1 MYRTTFKIA
10 QMDCGA
16 EENLVRLQL
25 QGIEPVRALDF
36 DLEAR
41 TVAVT
46 HQGGLEEIAHAIG
59 ELKLGDTVLRSEPID
74 ASEAIDAL
82 DAGKNSVQRK
92 TLWAVLAYAALA
104 VLFHFRPAPRGRR
117 EADDLASPELAARN
131 RRIAELEKR
140 FRDLEGN

>member
-1 MYRTTFKIA
+1 MILQRGE
-10 QMDCGA
+10 GA
-16 EENLVRLQL
+16 LLAGVCAGTARAFGWNVWAL
-25 QGIEPVRALDF
+25 RALF
-36 DLEAR
+36 VIFLL
-41 TVAVT
+41 V
-46 HQGGLEEIAHAIG
+46 
-59 ELKLGDTVLRSEPID
+59 
-74 ASEAIDAL
+74 
-82 DAGKNSVQRK
+82 K